1 MSGTTIETLLLLALA
16 ACGTNETPQPDPVP
30 TLPECVP
37 NRDGTITA
45 DELPIAIGATL
56 TYYTSANATNV
67 GYDMSQENA
76 NDQVVALGPVALG
89 AQWYASKFPSGQFV
103 VDAGGGIDGIY
114 HQDAQALWLDGTASQ
129 AQGASQTLIVYPTPL
144 PVLRFP
150 LTVGE
155 AYSATV
161 NYSATIDGL
170 PFNGSDELDVDVPD
184 SGRLDVPYVQ
194 FSPTLRVRE
203 KAVRTAGAT
212 SITKRT
218 TLFLFECFGEVAR
231 AESKQDETNP
241 DFTTAAYLR
250 RFALG
255 VTP

>member
-1 MSGTTIETLLLLALA
+1 MKRAFYILLA
-16 ACGTNETPQPDPVP
+16 ACGTNETPQPAPVP

-56 TYYTSANATNV
+56 TYYTSTNASGV
-67 GYDMSQENA
+67 GYEMAQESA
-76 NDQVVALGPVALG
+76 SDQVVALGPVALG
-89 AQWYASKFPSGQFV
+89 AQWYAASFPTGQFV
-103 VDAGGGIDGIY
+103 VAAGSGLDGIY

-129 AQGASQTLIVYPTPL
+129 AMGANQTLIVYPTPL

-150 LTVGE
+150 ITVGE
-155 AYSATV
+155 MYSSTVAYT
-161 NYSATIDGL
+161 ATIDGL

-203 KAVRTAGAT
+203 KAVRKTGAT
-212 SITKRT
+212 AITKRT

-231 AESKQDETNP
+231 AESKQDEPNP
-241 DFTTAAYLR
+241 DFTQAAYLR
-250 RFALG
+250 RYALG